1 MSHPIYTAQALALLS
16 PAALKVIAKAIGIKE
31 PAFRKVTC
39 IEQILEHQAAAL
51 KPATPAPKTCST
63 CPFFDSH
70 NDGTDRGWCT
80 QFDRF
85 AQEHHQETQ
94 DCLNQGEKELTEQE
108 AGEAWASFT
117 VAAQVGD
124 TFEIPGSPKAVVI
137 DRYYR
142 TPNELVFS
150 VVLPDHKGD
159 MLSWVLPMEPATE
172 EVEQEWQTAQD
183 EVLEV
188 LEKQIE
194 EVAPEPVI
202 KLSDNLYRVLSSEGT
217 HRYQVNLYKGT
228 CTCMAGSWYRPCRHI
243 GLATEKQRQET
254 EAQMLNK
261 LPNGWRE
268 KQVVYSTPVG
278 KETQTW
284 FYNSKGHR
292 TNVLPVS

>member
-1 MSHPIYTAQALALLS
+1 MSHPIYTAQSLALLS

-31 PAFRKVTC
+31 PAFRKTAV
-39 IEQILEHQAAAL
+39 ISQILEFQAKAIA
-51 KPATPAPKTCST
+51 PATPAPRTCAT
-63 CPFFDSH
+63 CPYFDSH

-80 QFDRF
+80 QFDKF
-85 AQEHHQETQ
+85 ARSSHPETQ

-137 DRYYR
+137 DRYYE
-142 TPNELVFS
+142 TPSTLIFS
-150 VVLPDHKGD
+150 VVLPDHNGD
-159 MLSWVLPMEPATE
+159 TLSWVLPMEPATK
-172 EVEQEWQTAQD
+172 EVEQEWHTAQD

-188 LEKQIE
+188 LERQIE

-202 KLSDNLYRVLSSEGT
+202 KVSENVYRVLSSEGT
-217 HRYQVNLYKGT
+217 HRYQVNTYKGT
-228 CTCMAGSWYRPCRHI
+228 CTCPAGSWYRPCRHI
-243 GLATEKQRQET
+243 ELATEKQRQET

-261 LPNGWRE
+261 LPSGWRE
-268 KQVVYSTPVG
+268 KQVTHTTPAG

-284 FYNSKGHR
+284 FYSSSGHR
-292 TNVLPVS
+292 TNVMPV